1 MNKKEELYNESME
14 IEDEVFDNL
23 DALIKSNWD
32 SNYLKSQIIMLLKQK
47 ERIEDEINNIT
58 N

>member
-1 MNKKEELYNESME
+1 MNKKEELHSESIE
-14 IEDEVFDNL
+14 IDEEVFDNL

-32 SNYLKSQIIMLLKQK
+32 SNYLKSQIVMLLKQK
-47 ERIEDEINNIT
+47 ERIEDEIEKIT

>member
-1 MNKKEELYNESME
+1 MNKKEELYNESIE
-14 IEDEVFDNL
+14 IEEEIFTNL

-47 ERIEDEINNIT
+47 ERIEDEIENVG
-58 N
+58 